1 MRRRAAVFAGSAR
14 WTKTFI
20 ALALLWFGFQITFD
34 LVFSLVAGPAP
45 YATAS
50 PAMDAFFYGT
60 TARGTQLQLATFA
73 IYLILLAA
81 CLRLMHGK
89 TLRDLTGDPPRALRQ
104 FGRVSLYLL
113 PLYALLTGPSLGD
126 PSIYQQMPLGPW
138 LASLL
143 ITLPLLFV
151 QISAEEFVFRGYL
164 QSQLAARIAHPAV
177 WMGVPSALFALLH
190 YMPAD
195 MGDNAWLIALWAGAF
210 GLAAADLTARSGTL
224 GPAIALHLANNF
236 SALLIAA
243 PEGAFDGLA
252 LYNYPFALNEGN
264 MLRAWMPVDLMML
277 FCSWLT
283 ARLALRA

>member
-164 QSQLAARIAHPAV
+164 QSQLAALARYPVV
-177 WMGVPSALFALLH
+177 WMGVPSVLFGLIH
-190 YMPAD
+190 YDPTSPPYT
-195 MGDNAWLIALWAGAF
+195 AWAYVAWAACL
-210 GLAAADLTARSGTL
+210 GLAASDLTARSGTL
-224 GPAIALHLANNF
+224 GPALALHFVNNTFAIAILATDDWLF
-236 SALLIAA
+236 GAALFVWPTYGQPWVPFLPFEA
-243 PEGAFDGLA
+243 LA
-252 LYNYPFALNEGN
+252 LVTF
-264 MLRAWMPVDLMML
+264 
-277 FCSWLT
+277 WLG
-283 ARLALRA
+283 ARLAIRR